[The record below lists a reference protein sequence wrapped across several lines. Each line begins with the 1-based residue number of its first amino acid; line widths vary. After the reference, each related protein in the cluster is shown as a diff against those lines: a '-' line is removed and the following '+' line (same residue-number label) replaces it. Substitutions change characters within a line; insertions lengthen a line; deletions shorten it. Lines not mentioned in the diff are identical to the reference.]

1 MAKYVMLF
9 RGTPPDMA
17 SMAPET
23 VAEEMG
29 FWRDWMAK
37 MGDALIEA
45 GAPFGPTSSVVDDG
59 STGAATNA
67 TGYSVIEADDLAAA
81 EAIAREHPYMRER
94 KGNYAIDLLELMPIP
109 MYGD

>member
-1 MAKYVMLF
+1 MPKYLMLF

-17 SMAPET
+17 SMTEEM

-29 FWRDWMAK
+29 YWRDWMAK
-37 MGDALIEA
+37 MGPALVEA

-59 STGAATNA
+59 SAGTPTDA
-67 TGYSVIEADDLAAA
+67 TGYSIIEAGDPAAA

-109 MYGD
+109 MYG